1 MSARRQPQPK
11 WFLYA
16 ELPAWMQ
23 PAMEIAVKEECVRS
37 KREWVESTLSVLLA
51 PYRNGSHE

>member
-1 MSARRQPQPK
+1 MTDRSPK
-11 WFLYA
+11 AKGWFLYA

-51 PYRNGSHE
+51 PYRNGHE